1 MYLNYDSAYDRKI
14 IEFEIYERRNF
25 IMDSQKHRRSSY
37 LFILTLI
44 LFTLSADRAY
54 AYLDP
59 AAGSVILQIILG
71 GVAGIALLAKF
82 YWRKIRGLFMR
93 DQKE

>member
-1 MYLNYDSAYDRKI
+1 
-14 IEFEIYERRNF
+14 
-25 IMDSQKHRRSSY
+25 MDSQKHRRSSY

-44 LFTLSADRAY
+44 LFTSFADRAY